1 MSEHPIFFGQDPSD
15 PLTADAAAL
24 RAAEGVKWTQIGEIT
39 SIDTS
44 ERETMFVTGT
54 GTLPAQ
60 FTLGRVAPGHD
71 YPAGAS
77 VAVAVTTALEM
88 SIEPEEMPDAPPT
101 RGERNHYLYP
111 PAQPLPP
118 VIDKA
123 LTQHDIPMGHDLYTD
138 ADVDRPDE
146 ICDRT
151 GRVVLGLCKRCGKAE
166 AELVDLCVPTRGPFA
181 DLARGEEGLA
191 PAPAPVEE
199 FAKPRGVP
207 EILSSG
213 IATFTERNA
222 LYGDNYRQF
231 GPIMTA
237 IFPEGVRLETAA
249 DFSRFGVFTQA
260 VAKFTR
266 YAASFSKGGHPDSAH
281 DLMVYGA
288 MLVHLDEVTR
298 DE

>member
-1 MSEHPIFFGQDPSD
+1 MKCEKCMGLAICTHGEGCARDSARPIFFGQDPSD
-15 PLTADAAAL
+15 PLTADATAM
-24 RAAEGVKWTQIGEIT
+24 EP
-39 SIDTS
+39 
-44 ERETMFVTGT
+44 MFVTGT

-60 FTLGRVAPGHD
+60 FALERVAPGHD

-77 VAVAVTTALEM
+77 VAVAVTTAMEM

-123 LTQHDIPMGHDLYTD
+123 LIQHDVPMGHD
-138 ADVDRPDE
+138 VDDFG
-146 ICDRT
+146 ICLRCCAQGT
-151 GRVVLGLCKRCGKAE
+151 G
-166 AELVDLCVPTRGPFA
+166 LVDLCVPTRGPFA
-181 DLARGEEGLA
+181 DLAREEEGLA

-199 FAKPRGVP
+199 PAKPRGVP
-207 EILSSG
+207 EILASG

-231 GPIMTA
+231 GPIMA
-237 IFPEGVRLETAA
+237 AVFPEGVTLRSAA